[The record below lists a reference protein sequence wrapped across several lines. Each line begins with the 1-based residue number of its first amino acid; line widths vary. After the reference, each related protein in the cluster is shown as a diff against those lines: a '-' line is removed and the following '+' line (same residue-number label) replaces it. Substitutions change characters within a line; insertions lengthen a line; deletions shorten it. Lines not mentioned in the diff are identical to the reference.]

1 MQLERVQQT
10 ETWDCGVS
18 CLAAAL
24 PFLLQAGARVETAA
38 GAGRDDGATLLGLE
52 ALKGMLKTR
61 HVWTIDLCT
70 VLRTLGVRHT
80 LYTTAPCVRPEY
92 AQMPFYRDGFEADV
106 RRVGALFAEAAEAV
120 AAAADV
126 HCDSAIEPTAG
137 TAAKSDIKRHMR
149 VETRYDTA
157 DISGGPVMTREWP
170 EIALADMQCASF
182 RLPTAQWRGSVQI
195 V

>member
-1 MQLERVQQT
+1 
-10 ETWDCGVS
+10 
-18 CLAAAL
+18 
-24 PFLLQAGARVETAA
+24 
-38 GAGRDDGATLLGLE
+38 
-52 ALKGMLKTR
+52 
-61 HVWTIDLCT
+61 
-70 VLRTLGVRHT
+70 
-80 LYTTAPCVRPEY
+80 
-92 AQMPFYRDGFEADV
+92 MPFYRDGFEADV

-126 HCDSAIEPTAG
+126 HGDSAISFKEPTAG

-149 VETRYDTA
+149 VETRYGTA

-170 EIALADMQCASF
+170 EIGLADMQCASF